1 MLTNLFLTPHTSQR
15 FWLILLLSIS
25 LLGSVGCNRKKKLAE
40 EMARQEAL
48 AEAEAAEQERERQVD
63 AVRDQLQGL
72 IDNPAGSYDDLRD
85 KERELMQIK
94 NQNLDDPRVQAL
106 IKKAEYALQLERENL
121 DNQQNDSKQEAES
134 VTMKDQLLDHFQS
147 VANADSPNLANI
159 RIRRALEMFSSED
172 APVLIVISEVR
183 GRRDYDRPTTIRRYL
198 DYLKDQGK
206 NPDTIDRVILDNNGR
221 IKELE
226 LIKR

>member
-48 AEAEAAEQERERQVD
+48 AEAEAAEQERERQID

-72 IDNPAGSYDDLRD
+72 IDNPAGSFDDLRD

-121 DNQQNDSKQEAES
+121 DNQQNDRKQEAES

-147 VANADSPNLANI
+147 VANAGSPNLANI
-159 RIRRALEMFSSED
+159 RIKRALEMFSSED
-172 APVLIVISEVR
+172 SPVLIVISEVR
-183 GRRDYDRPTTIRRYL
+183 GRREYDRPTTIRRYL